1 MSSRGLNSKSNGPV
15 LLFKTIF
22 RHYNCFPSSVAPDG
36 KDGHGLKLEK
46 IIRFNARLSKVSKSL
61 FPFVLLD
68 EISLISSSSYLKK
81 EHFASG

>member
-36 KDGHGLKLEK
+36 KDGHGLK
-46 IIRFNARLSKVSKSL
+46 NYKV
-61 FPFVLLD
+61 
-68 EISLISSSSYLKK
+68 
-81 EHFASG
+81 

>member
-1 MSSRGLNSKSNGPV
+1 MSSRGLNSKINGRV

-22 RHYNCFPSSVAPDG
+22 RHYNCFPSSFAPDS

-46 IIRFNARLSKVSKSL
+46 IIRFNAMLSKVSKSL

>member
-1 MSSRGLNSKSNGPV
+1 MSSRGLNSKINGRV

-22 RHYNCFPSSVAPDG
+22 RHYNCFPSSFAPDS

-46 IIRFNARLSKVSKSL
+46 IIRFNAMLSKVNKSL

-68 EISLISSSSYLKK
+68 EISLISSSSYVKK
-81 EHFASG
+81 EYFVSG

>member
-22 RHYNCFPSSVAPDG
+22 RHDNCFPSSVAPDG

-46 IIRFNARLSKVSKSL
+46 IIRFNAVFSKVSKSP
-61 FPFVLLD
+61 FPFVPLD
-68 EISLISSSSYLKK
+68 KISLRSSSYLKK
-81 EHFASG
+81 EHFVSG

>member
-1 MSSRGLNSKSNGPV
+1 MSSRGLNSKSDGPV
-15 LLFKTIF
+15 LLLTIF
-22 RHYNCFPSSVAPDG
+22 RHYNCIPSSVAPDG

-46 IIRFNARLSKVSKSL
+46 IIRFNAMLSKVSKSL

-81 EHFASG
+81 EHFVSG